1 MNILNISEI
10 SCLNCSDQVP
20 GLDYVG
26 YSKDFYLETSYA
38 DRLMARDWKKLI
50 IRSSTNQVVRLKN
63 VAAYSINYFPITI
76 TLNGIRV
83 IAFRSLSKLTQDI
96 VLNFPEGSTL
106 EVQVPTPITDNQKF
120 SIWFTLEL
128 TGSPQLIT
136 ATPTSTPTIS
146 VTKTSTPTLTPTLSI
161 TPSTTQTKTPTKSL
175 TPSNTPSVSI
185 SQTKTPTLTPTLT
198 PGATRTPTLSLTAT
212 PTNSLSLTPTRS
224 ATATPTI
231 SITQSPTIS
240 ITPSVSPTL
249 SVTPTVT
256 TSLSL
261 TPPVSPTVSNT
272 PTISITPTSTPT
284 STLTPTPTSTLTP
297 TPTSTLKLLSNN
309 ACNSLNLDA
318 GVITG
323 YPDIQ
328 TFILVNFPSYDCLDM
343 FKSGFSYLELEI
355 YEDPK
360 LTYIFN
366 NSLTSILKYSIY
378 LNDILNAKVGD
389 NYNPLPNN
397 NPSSPM
403 YRQLKILSAQTSN
416 TWSYSKY
423 KNPVGSG
430 PTVFLS
436 IAPTDISIGTKT
448 VYSNIPAITKTLFYR
463 ARLTNIDK
471 TAYTKWFYSNY
482 ISAAVT
488 GDFIYNSTEDIG
500 QPPHDGAGFGRKI
513 IEGPL
518 YVLPTPTPTTSN
530 NNIISPSVQPVKVKP
545 LKTTGGYPFSIR
557 IFSSSQKFYPLIY
570 TRDSSI
576 ANSTWAQSNYHQ
588 SIIPVYANKV
598 DKCTNDYYID
608 VVNVLSPYPEI
619 EIFVYNYDTKTNK
632 ISSSSN
638 IIKINTKSYIDNSSL
653 CFLDIKD
660 TIGYGEE
667 LTGKEGGNTVQNL
680 SIEQGNKTLLV
691 SFSKPVNN
699 SYFDGKA
706 SYDLLNY
713 NIFVS
718 DARSSTR
725 TWYSIA
731 SGLSPSDTKNVL
743 IEKLS
748 IPANIKVNGIPYYV
762 RVSANYSNNK
772 SYDVVS
778 QMYYPDPNKQ
788 TKLSATV
795 TDSSFGFIFDDI
807 RTLTG
812 ENLQLYNSA
821 IYFTFNRSSNIDN
834 NLFSVN
840 FKPQLNAVSNN
851 SEYPLVGRIIDIVSK
866 TEVEYIQPNK
876 QYAYIIDST
885 SATFPYYSLI
895 IQSIYS
901 INTYP
906 TIYFTDTSQKF
917 LVRNNS
923 PTPPPTP
930 SRTPPPTPEP
940 LPYTRFSLKSMNAVY
955 GNNSLDLKLES
966 SRNIGYLGP
975 NTAFKIINAEIELQS
990 TSPAYGDTWSL
1001 GAFYKTSIKNP
1012 GSFKIQYNLS
1022 LDNTN
1027 LLINIRNIDL
1037 VLFSPSHIN
1046 GRVTAITYV
1055 SPVTKLEETV
1065 FPGIY
1070 FNRIKRN
1077 SSALTSGNVLLSYNT
1092 LDYTFNKKNS
1102 LTFTLYNDSNIVGAT
1117 LLTSRGYSVA
1127 FYKERNSYSNAWTCD
1142 VSIGLLQFA
1151 SSTKFSSPYGEI
1163 ADSVSASIMY
1173 SNENKQSTTIP
1184 VNFILTRRI

>member
-26 YSKDFYLETSYA
+26 YSKDFYLETSYS
-38 DRLMARDWKKLI
+38 DRLMDRDWKKLI
-50 IRSSTNQVVRLKN
+50 IISSTNQVVRLKN
-63 VAAYSINYFPITI
+63 VAAYSINNFPITI
-76 TLNGIRV
+76 TFNGV
-83 IAFRSLSKLTQDI
+83 GVTAFQSLSKLTEDI
-96 VLNFPEGSTL
+96 VLNFPEGSIL

-128 TGSPQLIT
+128 TGYPQLIT

-161 TPSTTQTKTPTKSL
+161 TPSITQTKTPTKSL

-185 SQTKTPTLTPTLT
+185 SQTKTPTLTPSLTL
-198 PGATRTPTLSLTAT
+198 GATRTPTLSVTST
-212 PTNSLSLTPTRS
+212 PTNSRSLTPSRS
-224 ATATPTI
+224 VTATPTI
-231 SITQSPTIS
+231 SITPSLTIS

-249 SVTPTVT
+249 SITPTVT

-261 TPPVSPTVSNT
+261 TPSISPTVSNT
-272 PTISITPTSTPT
+272 PTISITPTLTPT
-284 STLTPTPTSTLTP
+284 RTLTPTPTSTLTR

-309 ACNSLNLDA
+309 ACNSLSLDA

-323 YPDIQ
+323 YTDIQ

-366 NSLTSILKYSIY
+366 NSLTSTLKYSIY

-416 TWSYSKY
+416 TLSYSKY

-436 IAPTDISIGTKT
+436 ISPTDISIGTKT
-448 VYSNIPAITKTLFYR
+448 AYSNIPAITKTLFYR

-482 ISAAVT
+482 ISATEA

-513 IEGPL
+513 IEGSL
-518 YVLPTPTPTTSN
+518 YVLPTPNPTASN
-530 NNIISPSVQPVKVKP
+530 NNIISNSVQPVKVKP
-545 LKTTGGYPFSIR
+545 LKTTGSRNFSIR
-557 IFSSSQKFYPLIY
+557 IFSSSQNFYPIIY
-570 TRDSSI
+570 TRDGSI
-576 ANSTWAQSNYHQ
+576 ANSTWAQSNY
-588 SIIPVYANKV
+588 
-598 DKCTNDYYID
+598 DKSVMPAYTKADRCTNDYYID
-608 VVNVLSPYPEI
+608 VVDLLSAYPEL
-619 EIFVYNYDTKTNK
+619 EIFVYNYDTQRNK
-632 ISSSSN
+632 VSSSSN
-638 IIKINTKSYIDNSSL
+638 IIRINTQSYIDNSSL

-667 LTGKEGGNTVQNL
+667 LTGTEGGNRVQNL
-680 SIEQGNKTLLV
+680 SIEQGNATLLV

-699 SYFDGKA
+699 AYFDGKA
-706 SYDLLNY
+706 SYDLLSY
-713 NIFVS
+713 NIFFS

-731 SGLSPSDTKNVL
+731 SGLSPSDTNRVL

-748 IPANIKVNGIPYYV
+748 IPANIKVNGIPYYI
-762 RVSANYSNNK
+762 RVSANYSNNN

-795 TDSSFGFIFDDI
+795 TDSSFGMFFDSV

-840 FKPQLNAVSNN
+840 FKPQLNVVSNN
-851 SEYPLVGRIIDIVSK
+851 SEYPLVGSIIDIASK

-876 QYAYIIDST
+876 QYAYIINST
-885 SATFPYYSLI
+885 SATFPYYSLT
-895 IQSIYS
+895 IQSIYQTH
-901 INTYP
+901 TYP

-923 PTPPPTP
+923 PTPLPTP
-930 SRTPPPTPEP
+930 SRTPPPTPAP
-940 LPYTRFSLKSMNAVY
+940 LPYASFSLDSAVY
-955 GNNSLDLKLES
+955 GNNSLDLKIQGNRS
-966 SRNIGYLGP
+966 IDYKNI
-975 NTAFKIINAEIELQS
+975 
-990 TSPAYGDTWSL
+990 
-1001 GAFYKTSIKNP
+1001 
-1012 GSFKIQYNLS
+1012 
-1022 LDNTN
+1022 TN
-1027 LLINIRNIDL
+1027 I
-1037 VLFSPSHIN
+1037 
-1046 GRVTAITYV
+1046 
-1055 SPVTKLEETV
+1055 
-1065 FPGIY
+1065 
-1070 FNRIKRN
+1070 
-1077 SSALTSGNVLLSYNT
+1077 
-1092 LDYTFNKKNS
+1092 
-1102 LTFTLYNDSNIVGAT
+1102 
-1117 LLTSRGYSVA
+1117 
-1127 FYKERNSYSNAWTCD
+1127 
-1142 VSIGLLQFA
+1142 
-1151 SSTKFSSPYGEI
+1151 
-1163 ADSVSASIMY
+1163 
-1173 SNENKQSTTIP
+1173 
-1184 VNFILTRRI
+1184 